1 MIKFGDFNVGG
12 QILLLSGLAT
22 KINKLDS
29 LSLTDLGIVGAN
41 MLGSK
46 SDQLIVLLLE
56 LFLLSL
62 ILVELLDQIVD
73 CKLPIDDGSLVQG
86 ILRLLADFLG
96 PLFLV
101 GL

>member
-12 QILLLSGLAT
+12 LILLLSGLAT

-29 LSLTDLGIVGAN
+29 LSLTDLDIIGVN

-73 CKLPIDDGSLVQG
+73 FKLPIDDGSLVQG

-96 PLFLV
+96 PLLLV